1 LKLLYWSF
9 EPPFISKVNVC
20 EPIIALTII
29 YIGTISYISSGSFNI
44 CGVNYQNRTAA

>member
-29 YIGTISYISSGSFNI
+29 YMGIDLKMSTPMINFLYSLLCS
-44 CGVNYQNRTAA
+44 